1 MARSVL
7 ILIVIFFI
15 SERGVIKNTDNLPST
30 ETSNILV
37 AETKVEG
44 CDLTKEHLELDS
56 LREKS
61 VELSKVS
68 RERNEEMNSLREKVN
83 ELNKV
88 STKQD
93 ELWGKV
99 HVF

>member
-1 MARSVL
+1 M

-15 SERGVIKNTDNLPST
+15 SERGVIKNTDNLLST
-30 ETSNILV
+30 ETNNILV

-44 CDLTKEHLELDS
+44 CDPNKVLLELDS

-61 VELSKVS
+61 IELSKVS
-68 RERNEEMNSLREKVN
+68 RQRNEEMNSLREMVN
-83 ELNKV
+83 ELIKV